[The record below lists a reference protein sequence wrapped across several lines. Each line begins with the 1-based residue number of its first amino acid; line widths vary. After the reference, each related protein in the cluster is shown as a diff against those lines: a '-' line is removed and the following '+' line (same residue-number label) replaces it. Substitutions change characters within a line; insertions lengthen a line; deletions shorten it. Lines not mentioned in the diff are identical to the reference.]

1 MENPILFFYIND
13 QRNNRFIYIDAM
25 KVEYFSYIFSRCFVR
40 QKNLIM
46 KVLEEIAV
54 RFNPGY
60 MVFSEVRRVG
70 NGIFGMDK

>member
-1 MENPILFFYIND
+1 
-13 QRNNRFIYIDAM
+13 M
-25 KVEYFSYIFSRCFVR
+25 KVEYFSYIFSRYFVR

-60 MVFSEVRRVG
+60 MVLKKI
-70 NGIFGMDK
+70 GIQ